1 VVALAAFALPAPRT
15 PQTISSTFSSWKL
28 DTLVERA
35 YPDRKESDVERTVV
49 KTAHETAIERR
60 DKKAK
65 KEQQVPKISF
75 TDGAAKRLDDLE
87 LHGKAR
93 KEAKKYH
100 KNVMK
105 AEMETNNAVKGVVVS
120 TSHEG
125 GTVKHEKEHITAKF
139 VDPQTQRYIPSE
151 WTDQKTG
158 QVKKSKS
165 DMHHVYP
172 DRYPNIK
179 APNAWNV
186 AVAESK
192 ARKTKA
198 EKATQTTKRAEREK
212 ISAENKAA
220 GRTRQE
226 SVAAGRSNSRND
238 RQEVELGLHRLLS
251 RHGDTCQG
259 P

>member
-1 VVALAAFALPAPRT
+1 M
-15 PQTISSTFSSWKL
+15 
-28 DTLVERA
+28 
-35 YPDRKESDVERTVV
+35 
-49 KTAHETAIERR
+49 KTAHETTIERR
-60 DKKAK
+60 DTKAN

-93 KEAKKYH
+93 KAAKKYH

-105 AEMETNNAVKGVVVS
+105 AEMETNNAVKGVVVYVHRSLLSIYAFLTYFCCVYSS

-139 VDPQTQRYIPSE
+139 VDSQTQRYIPSE

-158 QVKKSKS
+158 KVKKGKS

-179 APNAWNV
+179 APKAWNV

-192 ARKTKA
+192 ARKAKE
-198 EKATQTTKRAEREK
+198 EKATQATKRAEREK

-226 SVAAGRSNSRND
+226 GVASGRSNSRNG
-238 RQEVELGLHRLLS
+238 RQEVELGLHRLFP
-251 RHGDTCQG
+251 RHGDTCQDS
-259 P
+259 